1 MNTSCNTVTI
11 EDALKEISMLNSSKA
26 IQVTDIPLKVIKD
39 NSDFL
44 RNKYALFSTNLSVK
58 ENFQII

>member
-1 MNTSCNTVTI
+1 MNTSCNTITI

-39 NSDFL
+39 NSNFL
-44 RNKYALFSTNLSVK
+44 QYKYAHFSMNLSAK